1 MERFFDQDGW
11 LYRFLNR
18 LWDLIVLN
26 ILFIIT
32 SIPLITIGAS
42 VSALYT
48 VTIKGVRKEDS
59 YIVRSYLKAF
69 KENFKKATVI
79 WIILLVFWIVL
90 IADILI
96 YGKNN
101 SVMVCVGGIFGVFW
115 MLVTMYVLP
124 LQARFENSVQ
134 NMLLNSFLIAVKY
147 WNYTLQL
154 LGISVMVP
162 AVLALLVLKSTDMLG
177 WFCSLFVFV
186 GFSGIAWIKSF
197 LYRIVFE
204 KVTDNEVEK

>member
-1 MERFFDQDGW
+1 MERFFNQDGW

-59 YIVRSYLKAF
+59 YIVRSYFKAF
-69 KENFKKATVI
+69 KENFKKATII
-79 WIILLVFWIVL
+79 WIILLAFWIVL
-90 IADILI
+90 LADILI

-115 MLVTMYVLP
+115 LLVTMYVLP

-154 LGISVMVP
+154 LGISAMVP